1 MIMPRFYFQRRQKS
15 DRGWV
20 EMRMGLI
27 PKEYQQSVADEYE
40 RIFMSKG
47 VGIKARRE
55 ANEYL
60 LEVSDGYR
68 RAGNEQD

>member
-1 MIMPRFYFQRRQKS
+1 
-15 DRGWV
+15 
-20 EMRMGLI
+20 MRMGLI
-27 PKEYQQSVADEYE
+27 PKERQQSVADEYE

-60 LEVSDGYR
+60 WEVSDCYR
-68 RAGNEQD
+68 RGGE